1 MARNDWSVV
10 VGIDTYFDSSLPSL
24 KGPENDARAFYEW
37 VTAPDGGG
45 VPEDQA
51 LLVLSSEFARPFAS
65 LKDAKPT
72 VNEIVALFDTIR
84 ARAAANAEN
93 PDIGYHV
100 GDRVYLFFAGHGF
113 APSHRQDQTALL
125 VADADTNAGQ
135 LAHVLGTY
143 MADTLYFLRLF
154 DEVFLFMDCCRSSSE
169 CAQLFMPYG
178 EDTAPDFHKVRR
190 FYAYGARAGKEARE
204 RDFGE
209 GTFHGIFTRTL
220 LDGLRGAAYDPE
232 DPSHITAESL
242 QNLLYNA
249 YPDHMDPALRAD
261 PDVPN
266 EPEVVYERKPQKK
279 LVIAPAPSTGM
290 LAKLKSFAGVA
301 TVPKFKVTIRTAKHV
316 GKEAQILDK
325 SLEPVKTIA
334 LQAENALELDR
345 GIYALFVDGA
355 PPKKFEV
362 TGSSGGV
369 DVEL

>member
-1 MARNDWSVV
+1 MGKNDWAVV
-10 VGIDTYFDSSLPSL
+10 VGIDTYFDSSLPGL
-24 KGPENDARAFYEW
+24 KGPENDAREFYDW
-37 VTAPDGGG
+37 VLAADGGD

-51 LLVLSSEFARPFAS
+51 LLVLSSKFPRPFAS
-65 LKDAKPT
+65 VADAKPT
-72 VNEIVALFDTIR
+72 ANEIVALFDTLR

-93 PDIGYHV
+93 PDLGYRV

-135 LAHVLGTY
+135 LSHVLGTY

-204 RDFGE
+204 RDFGD

-249 YPDHMDPALRAD
+249 YPDHMDPALRTD

-279 LVIAPAPSTGM
+279 LVVAAAPSTGM

-301 TVPKFKVTIRTAKHV
+301 TVPKFKVTIRTTKHA

-334 LQAENALELDR
+334 LEAENALELDR

>member
-1 MARNDWSVV
+1 MGKNDWAIV
-10 VGIDTYFDSSLPSL
+10 VGIDTYFDSSLPAL
-24 KGPENDARAFYEW
+24 KGPENDARAFYDW
-37 VTAPDGGG
+37 VTAGDGGD
-45 VPEDQA
+45 VPESQA
-51 LLVLSSEFARPFAS
+51 LLVLSSKFPRPFAA
-65 LKDAKPT
+65 LADAKPT
-72 VNEIVALFDTIR
+72 VKEIVELFDILR
-84 ARAAANAEN
+84 ARAAKNAEEG
-93 PDIGYHV
+93 IGYRA

-125 VADADTNAGQ
+125 VADADLNASQ
-135 LAHVLGTY
+135 LSHILGTY

-178 EDTAPDFHKVRR
+178 DDTAPDFDQVRR

-232 DPSHITAESL
+232 EPARITAESL

-261 PDVPN
+261 PAIPN
-266 EPEVVYERKPQKK
+266 EPEVVFERKREK
-279 LVIAPAPSTGM
+279 LVVGPTPSTGM

-301 TVPKFKVTIRTAKHV
+301 TVPKFAVKIRTVKHV

-325 SLEPVKTIA
+325 TLEPVKTIA
-334 LQAENALELDR
+334 LAGENALELER

>member
-1 MARNDWSVV
+1 MGKNDWAIV
-10 VGIDTYFDSSLPSL
+10 VGIDTYFDSSLPAL
-24 KGPENDARAFYEW
+24 QGPENDAREFYDW
-37 VTAPDGGG
+37 VVAEDGGD
-45 VPEDQA
+45 VPEAQA
-51 LLVLSSEFARPFAS
+51 FLVLSSKFPRPFAS
-65 LKDAKPT
+65 LTDAKPT
-72 VNEIVALFDTIR
+72 VHEIVALFDAIR
-84 ARAAANAEN
+84 ARAATNAEQGT
-93 PDIGYHV
+93 GYHV
-100 GDRVYLFFAGHGF
+100 GDRIYLFFAGHGF

-125 VADADTNAGQ
+125 VADADTGAAQ
-135 LAHVLGTY
+135 LAHILGTY
-143 MADTLYFLRLF
+143 MADTLYQLRLF

-178 EDTAPDFHKVRR
+178 DDQAPDFWKVRR

-204 RDFGE
+204 RDFGD
-209 GTFHGIFTRTL
+209 GKYHGIFTRTL
-220 LDGLRGAAYDPE
+220 LDGLRGAAHDPE
-232 DPSHITAESL
+232 DPSKITAESL

-266 EPEVVYERKPQKK
+266 EPEVMFERKPQK
-279 LVIAPAPSTGM
+279 LVVGPTPATGM
-290 LAKLKSFAGVA
+290 LAKLKSFAGMSI
-301 TVPKFKVTIRTAKHV
+301 VPKFAVKIRTTKHV

-325 SLEPVKTIA
+325 TLEPVKTIA
-334 LQAENALELDR
+334 LAAENALELER

>member
-1 MARNDWSVV
+1 MGKNDWAIV
-10 VGIDTYFDSSLPSL
+10 VGIDTYFDSSLPAL
-24 KGPENDARAFYEW
+24 KGPENDARAFYDW
-37 VTAPDGGG
+37 VIAEDGGD
-45 VPEDQA
+45 VPESQA
-51 LLVLSSEFARPFAS
+51 MLVLSSKFPRPFAA
-65 LKDAKPT
+65 LADARPT
-72 VNEIVALFDTIR
+72 VKEIVELFDILR
-84 ARAAANAEN
+84 ARAVANAEKG
-93 PDIGYHV
+93 IGYHV

-125 VADADTNAGQ
+125 VADADTNAAQ
-135 LAHVLGTY
+135 LAHILGTY

-178 EDTAPDFHKVRR
+178 DDTAPDFHKVRR

-209 GTFHGIFTRTL
+209 GTFHGVFTRTL

-232 DPSHITAESL
+232 EPVKITAESL

-261 PDVPN
+261 PDIPN
-266 EPEVVYERKPQKK
+266 EPEVVFERKPEK
-279 LVIAPAPSTGM
+279 LVVGATPVKGV
-290 LAKLKSFAGVA
+290 LAKIKSFAGMSI
-301 TVPKFKVTIRTAKHV
+301 VPKFAVKIRTAKHA

-325 SLEPVKTIA
+325 TLEPVTTITLA
-334 LQAENALELDR
+334 AENALELQR
-345 GIYALFVDGA
+345 GIYAIFVDGA